1 MPPLSRGLVLAD
13 DSTGALECGSLLATL
28 GLAATVTLSPQ
39 PAALPQ
45 GVLIVD
51 TNTRHATPSQAH
63 ALLQSW
69 AAAPAPLYKK
79 TDSTLR
85 GNIPAEL
92 SALPA
97 PVLYL
102 PAYPAV
108 GRTLH
113 QGILHVHGT
122 PVHLTEFAAD
132 PRQPVRSSNLLA
144 LLPSAKLLTHP
155 HQLTEPLPPLA
166 IADAATNEDLAAWA
180 AALAQLPHL
189 PTLAGPAGFLP
200 HWARLHAFPPQAPA
214 PRPQL
219 KQWLVLCGSL
229 HPHSR
234 RQAEL
239 SESPVLTTPLA
250 RTNPESAAYELAAQ
264 ARDYIQQ
271 HHPDAVLIM
280 GGDTA
285 RALWQTLG
293 VTTLE
298 PLPELLPGVA
308 ACRSPHSPLIFVT
321 KAGGFGPPTL
331 VQQVKELFA

>member
-1 MPPLSRGLVLAD
+1 MPLSGLVLAD
-13 DSTGALECGSLLATL
+13 DSTGALECASLLATL
-28 GLAATVTLSPQ
+28 GLAATVTLSPH
-39 PAALPQ
+39 PVDLPR

-51 TNTRHATPSQAH
+51 THTRHAVPAQAH
-63 ALLQSW
+63 ALIQSW
-69 AAAPAPLYKK
+69 TAAPAPLYKK

-92 SALPA
+92 RALPA

-113 QGILHVHGT
+113 QGILHVHGI

-132 PRQPVRSSNLLA
+132 PRQPVRFSNLLH
-144 LLPSAKLLTHP
+144 LLPEAQLLTHP
-155 HQLTEPLPPLA
+155 QQLTEPLPPLA
-166 IADAATNEDLAAWA
+166 IADAATNDDLAAWA
-180 AALAQLPHL
+180 AALAQLSTL

-200 HWARLHAFPPQAPA
+200 HWARLHAFPAAPPA
-214 PRPQL
+214 PRPKL

-239 SESPVLTTPLA
+239 SAAPVLATPREPA
-250 RTNPESAAYELAAQ
+250 NPESAAYELAAQ

-285 RALWQTLG
+285 RALWQALG

-308 ACRSPHSPLIFVT
+308 ACRSPHSPLVFVT

>member
-1 MPPLSRGLVLAD
+1 MSSSGLILAD
-13 DSTGALECGSLLATL
+13 DATGALECGSLLATL
-28 GLAATVTLSPQ
+28 GLAATVTLSPH
-39 PAALPQ
+39 PVAPQ
-45 GVLIVD
+45 NGVLIVD
-51 TNTRHATPSQAH
+51 TNTRHATPAEAH
-63 ALLQSW
+63 ALVQSW
-69 AAAPAPLYKK
+69 AAAPIPLYKK

-92 SALPA
+92 SALPP

-108 GRTLH
+108 GRTVLD
-113 QGILHVHGT
+113 GVLHVHGI

-132 PRQPVRSSNLLA
+132 PRQPVRSSNLLD
-144 LLPSAKLLTHP
+144 LLPSAQLLTHP

-166 IADAATNEDLAAWA
+166 IADATTNEDLAAWA
-180 AALAQLPHL
+180 AALAKLSKL

-200 HWARLHAFPPQAPA
+200 HWARLHAFPAHPPA

-219 KQWLVLCGSL
+219 KSWLVLCGSL
-229 HPHSR
+229 HPQSR

-239 SESPVLTTPLA
+239 ADCPVLSTPVERANPATAA
-250 RTNPESAAYELAAQ
+250 RELAAQ
-264 ARDYIQQ
+264 ARDHIAR

-285 RALWQTLG
+285 RALWQALG
-293 VTTLE
+293 VTTLT

-308 ACRSPHSPLIFVT
+308 ACQSPHSPLTFVT
-321 KAGGFGPPTL
+321 KAGGFGPATL